1 MKGKTIRLE
10 SASGAR
16 RELAVTTDSPGGTM
30 SLGVRLGA
38 VLPFGTTLSLE
49 GGLGAGKTV
58 LVKGI
63 ARGLGIEAEVLSPTF
78 ILVEEYRGGEAP
90 LLHYDLYRLER
101 LGEVEKTGL
110 FDAVDGRNMIVVEWG
125 DRLPE
130 GTMEFDVTV
139 SIGVVSGES
148 REIVISAPS
157 EITAAIEGWEEG
169 E

>member
-1 MKGKTIRLE
+1 MRGKTARLE
-10 SASGAR
+10 SARGPR
-16 RELAVTTDSPGGTM
+16 RELTLTTGSPGGTTA
-30 SLGVRLGA
+30 LGARLGA
-38 VLPFGTTLSLE
+38 VVPRGTTISLE

-78 ILVEEYRGGEAP
+78 ILVEEYGGGEAP

-101 LGEVEKTGL
+101 LGEVERTGM
-110 FDAVDGRNMIVVEWG
+110 FDAVDGRNVVVVEWG

-139 SIGVVSGES
+139 SISIVDEGE
-148 REIVISAPS
+148 RKMVISAPS
-157 EITAAIEGWEEG
+157 EIAAALEGWEEG